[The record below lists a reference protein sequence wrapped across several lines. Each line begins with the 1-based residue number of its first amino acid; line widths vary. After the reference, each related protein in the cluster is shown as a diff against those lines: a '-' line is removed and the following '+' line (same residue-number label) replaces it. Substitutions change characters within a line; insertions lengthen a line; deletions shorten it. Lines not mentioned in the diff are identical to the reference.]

1 MTLARQIRR
10 RNRLFK
16 QHPFCHWCGQRLVN
30 VTGPRVKH
38 FPPNAATLDH
48 RHGRLDP
55 RRRTD
60 YSPNNWSVLACWQCN
75 HERGQDD
82 EKKAGIDEMRR
93 RAGRFPGPVP
103 VPVAEAK

>member
-16 QHPFCHWCGQRLVN
+16 QHPFCHWCGIQLVE
-30 VTGPRVKH
+30 VRGPKVKY

-60 YSPNNWSVLACWQCN
+60 YSPKNSSVLACLQCN
-75 HERGQDD
+75 RDRGRADEQSVGIEELRERASHIP
-82 EKKAGIDEMRR
+82 KAEVGT
-93 RAGRFPGPVP
+93 
-103 VPVAEAK
+103 